1 MTSDQIALL
10 FLAAWVVHAVVLGI
24 VMHRRGYN
32 GFGWGVVAGAL
43 GPLATL
49 LAVVRTVP
57 ETADVHTRSGTPGPG
72 TVDLLAGIDGSTAS
86 IDAAR
91 DAIELLDRRIGRV
104 GLATVEP
111 RDGTAEHEAT
121 GKAHLDVAVAAL
133 APTLQA
139 LGLSPDTVVLHGRP
153 AVALGEHAK
162 QQGYDV
168 LSIGTRG
175 RGLSRAV
182 LGSVA
187 TALASTS
194 TIPVLVGPTP
204 VGTDDAPAEPSLIDP
219 EVTLRY

>member
-24 VMHRRGYN
+24 VMDRRGYN

-57 ETADVHTRSGTPGPG
+57 EAADLHTRTGTPGPG
-72 TVDLLAGIDGSTAS
+72 TVDLLAGIDGSPAS

-91 DAIELLDRRIGRV
+91 DAIELLDRRLGRL

-111 RDGTAEHEAT
+111 RDGTAEHDAT

-133 APTLQA
+133 APTLES

-153 AVALGEHAK
+153 AVALGEHAT
-162 QQGYDV
+162 QHGYDL
-168 LSIGTRG
+168 LSIGSRG

-187 TALASTS
+187 TALVATS
-194 TIPVLVGPTP
+194 TIPVLVGPSP
-204 VGTDDAPAEPSLIDP
+204 IGTAEASSEPALVDP
-219 EVTLRY
+219 DVILRY